1 MKKLFC
7 TIATLGT
14 LFLFTPAIFAQS
26 GGGSH
31 QDTADLAVYFVHPA
45 QVHAQP
51 GKKSAPASKADIY
64 MAVISS
70 HVGFYKITC
79 TKCDIM
85 RRDPAGAFLIDGAAT
100 PVTDP
105 ALKKELMESLKA
117 QRASAGKVVQKEM

>member
-7 TIATLGT
+7 IIAALGG

-31 QDTADLAVYFVHPA
+31 QDTLTLAVYFVHPGQA
-45 QVHAQP
+45 HAQP
-51 GKKSAPASKADIY
+51 GKKPAPASKAEIY

-70 HVGFYKITC
+70 RVRFYRITC
-79 TKCDIM
+79 IKCDIL
-85 RRDPAGAFLIDGAAT
+85 RRDPIGAYPIDGAAT

-105 ALKKELMESLKA
+105 VLKKELMASLKV
-117 QRASAGKVVQKEM
+117 QRTSVNKVVQKEK